1 MSLSA
6 VSNNRFRSV
15 EEYLR
20 LEETSAV
27 RHEFVG
33 GRVYALAGVT
43 RRHNRIVLNFARHLL
58 ASVGDGPCRVSVAD
72 VRLRA
77 PEGAFYYPDV
87 MVACGP
93 EPSDPYVEVAP
104 CVVIEVTSPS
114 TAAIDRREKLFLYRK
129 IPSLRAYLVV
139 DQDERRVERYWRDE
153 AGEWF
158 AQEILD
164 GAVPIPCPEMEIAVE
179 QIYRGVAQE

>member
-1 MSLSA
+1 
-6 VSNNRFRSV
+6 
-15 EEYLR
+15 
-20 LEETSAV
+20 
-27 RHEFVG
+27 
-33 GRVYALAGVT
+33 VYALAGAT
-43 RRHNRIVLNFARHLL
+43 RRHNRIVLNFTRHLL